1 MSEFAN
7 INFIPPE
14 FISVAFTYA
23 SKHIA
28 LETAV
33 TTMSTIDYFERTKE
47 SSEFTSKMKYYLE

>member
-7 INFIPPE
+7 INFIPLE
-14 FISVAFTYA
+14 FISVAFTYT

-33 TTMSTIDYFERTKE
+33 NTMSATDQLERTKD
-47 SSEFTSKMKYYLE
+47 FRNFISKN